1 MRQSL
6 TALQGTIQDLLT
18 HQDWTAVQELI
29 EPANVDETVT
39 VFERLPVASQAVFYR
54 LLEKDRAAGVFDLLS
69 PKQQG
74 DLIEALQGEE
84 VASLFAELDPD
95 DRAWILDE
103 LPATAATR
111 LLSGLTPDE
120 RRLTSI
126 ILGYEPGSI
135 GRRMSPEY
143 VSTRDTYTVEHTLQ
157 RVQQHIDEAETIY
170 TIPVVDDSRHVVG
183 IVSLRD
189 LLRHEPNT
197 LIGNIMREA
206 RVASAY
212 SSAEDTARLII
223 DRRLL
228 ALPIV
233 DDENRLVG
241 IVTVDDAGRI
251 IEQEESEDSA
261 RQGGTDPLGKP
272 YLSTPVLSLVRS
284 RIVWL
289 LVLAIGATLT
299 VQVLSIFES
308 ELAQVTALALFVP
321 LLIGTGGNTGNQAST
336 TITRALALGD
346 IENRDIVKVLI
357 RELSVGLLMGSIL
370 GILGGLITGVIYGPS
385 IGLTIGLTLAVVCT
399 MAAAVGGIMPI
410 IARLLGVDPAVF
422 SNPFI
427 TTFVDAT
434 GLVVYF
440 LIAKTVLG
448 I

>member
-6 TALQGTIQDLLT
+6 TALQGTIQDLLAR
-18 HQDWTAVQELI
+18 QDWTAVQELI

-126 ILGYEPGSI
+126 VLGYEPGSI

-170 TIPVVDDSRHVVG
+170 TIPVVDNGRHVLG

-189 LLRHEPNT
+189 LLRHEPDT
-197 LIGNIMREA
+197 LIGSIMREA

-272 YLSTPVLSLVRS
+272 YFSTPVRSLVRS

-346 IENRDIVKVLI
+346 IENRDIAKVLV
-357 RELSVGLLMGSIL
+357 RELSVGLLMGGIL
-370 GILGGLITGVIYGPS
+370 GILGGIITGAIYGPS

>member
-6 TALQGTIQDLLT
+6 TALQGTIQDLLAR
-18 HQDWTAVQELI
+18 QDWTAVQELI

-39 VFERLPVASQAVFYR
+39 VFERLPAASQAVFYR

-126 ILGYEPGSI
+126 VLGYEPGSI

-170 TIPVVDDSRHVVG
+170 TIPVVDNGRHVLG

-189 LLRHEPNT
+189 LLRHEPDT
-197 LIGNIMREA
+197 LIGSIMREA

-272 YLSTPVLSLVRS
+272 YFSTPVRSLVRS

-346 IENRDIVKVLI
+346 IENRDIAKVLV
-357 RELSVGLLMGSIL
+357 RELSVGLLMGGIL
-370 GILGGLITGVIYGPS
+370 GILGGIITGAIYGPS